1 MVYKKYIK
9 RNGRLYGPYIYHSK
23 RVDGK
28 VVSEYRGTRD
38 FSEYKKFVWIFLGI
52 ILLLGLVYGF
62 STFNKGISG
71 MAVFDI
77 DAKYFEGES
86 LDGLLAFSLQEGEL
100 LPASTKVVFE
110 NFGQVYRFD
119 LSEIVSEDL
128 VKGDYYVKGKSFQEE
143 GWGYGVEGVKNIY
156 PEVSFT
162 LDVYSTQTGPISQE
176 VFGDALEENLSE
188 IQVEEETEPNENEEV
203 AVEESEEEVAVESK
217 QEQNVSG
224 IIVTNETNEI
234 INKTFNE
241 SQENF
246 TEPAIPNVSL
256 STEYG
261 DKEIV
266 KNVDQEN
273 ITENIFKENNQEEL
287 VVNESQENLTQLES
301 AQITGGVIGTIFKG
315 VSNFFLSLTPTGNTG
330 KSIGEE
336 SVEVKKVQGN
346 VLGDKPFEYSLE
358 QGQSVR
364 ILPGSVRI
372 DSEKVSDNN
381 VNLEIEGNKVF
392 VTTNYARIERGFGPE
407 YVGTNTKQV
416 YINLTNLGLVLEPG
430 ELKTK
435 LIYEDEEIVS
445 MKAYL
450 SEGSVVFGD
459 KIIEEVPETEIFI
472 EGVLTDLEREILLNE
487 FGNAPVSATKMEVFN
502 DRLIVRFE
510 LRDNWIEYS
519 YDYAG
524 QITPELEVEIE
535 SDRITWLKD
544 IARKLSNEQEVLA

>member
-162 LDVYSTQTGPISQE
+162 LDVYSTQTGVISQE
-176 VFGDALEENLSE
+176 VLGDALEENLKD
-188 IQVEEETEPNENEEV
+188 IQVEENKTEPETV
-203 AVEESEEEVAVESK
+203 GGQAVESK

-246 TEPAIPNVSL
+246 TEP
-256 STEYG
+256 E
-261 DKEIV
+261 EIV
-266 KNVDQEN
+266 KNVNQEN
-273 ITENIFKENNQEEL
+273 ITENISNE
-287 VVNESQENLTQLES
+287 VVNKINEAINGFNESQENLTQSES
-301 AQITGGVIGTIFKG
+301 TTNTSGVIGTILNSA
-315 VSNFFLSLTPTGNTG
+315 SNFFLSLTPTG
-330 KSIGEE
+330 KVIDEE
-336 SVEVKKVQGN
+336 IVEIKRVQGI
-346 VLGDKPFEYSLE
+346 VSGDKSFEYSLE

-364 ILPGSVRI
+364 ILPGSVKI
-372 DSEKVSDNN
+372 DSEKISDNN
-381 VNLEIEGNKVF
+381 IKLKVEGNKVI
-392 VTTNYARIERGFGPE
+392 VTTDYAKVERGFGSE
-407 YVGTNTKQV
+407 YVGGDSKQI
-416 YINLTNLGLVLEPG
+416 YINLTALGLVFEPG
-430 ELKTK
+430 ELKTSLVYK
-435 LIYEDEEIVS
+435 DEEIFLMRV
-445 MKAYL
+445 YL
-450 SEGSVVFGD
+450 SEGSVVFGG
-459 KIIEEVPETEIFI
+459 KFIEEVPETEIFV
-472 EGVLTDLEREILLNE
+472 EGVLTDSERDILINE

-524 QITPELEVEIE
+524 EVTPELEVEIE
-535 SDRITWLKD
+535 ADRITWLKD
-544 IARKLSNEQEVLA
+544 IARKLSNEQGVLM